1 MATWVGATPPVTKRK
16 GGRGSSS
23 KLARLTVVSTV
34 LARGSITASVFESSL
49 QMNTR
54 SSACTPVGVPGGLGG
69 GELCFQAGQ
78 SRSRGAG
85 LEKRSAGEGH
95 RATSL
100 MKPERRGSDLE
111 QSGLCRGLC
120 RGLSV
125 PDRDVA
131 GSAC

>member
-54 SSACTPVGVPGGLGG
+54 SSACTPVGVPGVWA
-69 GELCFQAGQ
+69 EASFA
-78 SRSRGAG
+78 SRPDRAAAAALSG

-95 RATSL
+95 RATLL
-100 MKPERRGSDLE
+100 MKPERRGT
-111 QSGLCRGLC
+111 
-120 RGLSV
+120 
-125 PDRDVA
+125 DR
-131 GSAC
+131 